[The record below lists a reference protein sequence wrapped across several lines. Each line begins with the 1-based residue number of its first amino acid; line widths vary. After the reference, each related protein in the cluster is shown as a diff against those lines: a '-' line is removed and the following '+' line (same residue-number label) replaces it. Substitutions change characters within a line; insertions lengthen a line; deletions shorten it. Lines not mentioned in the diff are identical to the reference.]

1 MYTYSPPSRC
11 ISDNILIASKNRS
24 SIDKFKVQLSSEF
37 ELKDL
42 AEAKRILGTKIER
55 DRVKERV
62 SLTQKTYLQ
71 KVLQRFLI
79 DDEAKSVSNMLA
91 PYIKL
96 SVRKSPKIVND
107 RENMSHVLYTSA
119 VSILMYAMVCTRS
132 DLSQVVSVAS
142 RYMHDLG
149 RGHWGQ

>member
-1 MYTYSPPSRC
+1 M
-11 ISDNILIASKNRS
+11 
-24 SIDKFKVQLSSEF
+24 
-37 ELKDL
+37 KDL
-42 AEAKRILGTKIER
+42 AEAKRILGMKIER

-107 RENMSHVLYTSA
+107 CENMSHVLYTSA
-119 VSILMYAMVCTRS
+119 VNSLMYGVNEVRFVTGCE
-132 DLSQVVSVAS
+132 
-142 RYMHDLG
+142 
-149 RGHWGQ
+149 RGIKIHA